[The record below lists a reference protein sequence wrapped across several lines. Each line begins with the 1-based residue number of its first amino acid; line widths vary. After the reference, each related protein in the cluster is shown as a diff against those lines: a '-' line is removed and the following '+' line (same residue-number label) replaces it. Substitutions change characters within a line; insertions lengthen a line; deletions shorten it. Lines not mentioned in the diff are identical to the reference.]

1 MLTSQDI
8 LFVLLL
14 SIFSSSNDIDLNTN
28 QNFLL
33 LLLLIFASGNYN
45 TGCCGGYYNNTNV

>member
-14 SIFSSSNDIDLNTN
+14 SIFSSNNDIDLNTN

-33 LLLLIFASGNYN
+33 LLLLIFANGNYN
-45 TGCCGGYYNNTNV
+45 NGYCSNYYNNANV